1 MSTDLWGTEPRSYRL
16 AAAVYAVRDGRIAV
30 VQRALGTMI
39 GFWTLPGGMVDPGED
54 PQTAAV
60 RELKEESGLVPT
72 GPVEYLTALPL
83 QAYGFDILR
92 FNYVAECATGEIQ
105 VSDEHSASQ
114 WIAPRDYREQ
124 HLNDAELARWAEES
138 AHDGFN
144 ILASRVGLDALI
156 AHLEASR

>member
-1 MSTDLWGTEPRSYRL
+1 VTINLWGDERRSYRL
-16 AAAVYAVRDGRIAV
+16 AAAVYALRDGQIAV
-30 VQRALGTMI
+30 LERSEGAMI

-92 FNYVAECATGEIQ
+92 FSYVAECASGEIR
-105 VSDEHSASQ
+105 VSDEHSGSK